1 MRPHTAA
8 FIGLLNYLYLKSGD
22 VNTAPAVDGVT
33 YKIIVKT
40 PNTRHYDMRVR
51 SASSYRVE
59 LELDGYWSCV
69 AQVNRSGRNFTISHQ
84 HTPSTYGVERF
95 DLYPGEHVSR
105 GMQTVKEVDFKSTKI
120 ASRLDE
126 FRPNNEILEL
136 YDEEVGRVY
145 EVVWDGTK

>member
-33 YKIIVKT
+33 YVITVKT
-40 PNTRHYDMRVR
+40 PNTRHYEMRVR
-51 SASSYRVE
+51 DASSSRIV

-69 AQVNRSGRNFTISHQ
+69 AEVKRNGRSFTISHQ
-84 HTPSTYGVERF
+84 HTPNTYAEERF
-95 DLYPGEHVSR
+95 NLYPGERVTD
-105 GMQTVKEVDFKSTKI
+105 GIQTVKEVDFKSNQI
-120 ASRLDE
+120 ARRLDE
-126 FRPNNEILEL
+126 FKSNNRILEL
-136 YDEEVGRVY
+136 YDAEVGRVY